1 MQGALYATLDIDAPE
16 PPIDA
21 GRVHLVELL
30 VALALTGLVLSGTV
44 SLLAHGQRA
53 YARGAA
59 RAESQQSARTA
70 LLRMARELRQ
80 AGSGRGSLPP
90 IAVAEPARVVI
101 QHDLDGDGAASARG
115 ETVTWQLSAG
125 VLRRN
130 AGAGAQPIVNG
141 VRALTFSY
149 FDGDSR
155 PTTIPAAVRTVII
168 TLTTEPEHP
177 RAGGETVANFTTEV
191 RLRNR

>member
-1 MQGALYATLDIDAPE
+1 MHGALYETLDIDASHADT
-16 PPIDA
+16 DA
-21 GRVHLVELL
+21 GRVHLVEVL

-44 SLLAHGQRA
+44 TLLAHGQGA

-59 RAESQQSARTA
+59 RVESQQAARVA

-80 AGSGRGSLPP
+80 AGASGGSLPP

-101 QHDLDGDGAASARG
+101 QHDADGDGAASGRG
-115 ETVTWQLSAG
+115 ETVTWQLTAG

-141 VRALTFSY
+141 VRALTLSY
-149 FDGDSR
+149 FDADSR
-155 PTTIPAAVRTVII
+155 PTTVPTAVRTVVIA
-168 TLTTEPEHP
+168 LTTEPERP
-177 RAGGETVANFTTEV
+177 GAGGAALTHLTTED